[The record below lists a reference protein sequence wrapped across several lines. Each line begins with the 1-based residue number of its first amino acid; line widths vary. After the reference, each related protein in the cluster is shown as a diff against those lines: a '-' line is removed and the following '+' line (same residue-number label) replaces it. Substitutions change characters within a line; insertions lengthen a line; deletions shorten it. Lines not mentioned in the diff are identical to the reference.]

1 MGGVGRDGGSRWWW
15 RGDGKAVGVLGAVS
29 GQVAETLDFI
39 GRQTPSAGGRVKVGF
54 RGRVFLT
61 GCKTWAGGWRP
72 GFGGDECGALGRG
85 VITGERKGV
94 SDFPAL

>member
-1 MGGVGRDGGSRWWW
+1 MGWKEQMVVAGGWEGGWGSWSSKRTSGRN
-15 RGDGKAVGVLGAVS
+15 
-29 GQVAETLDFI
+29 
-39 GRQTPSAGGRVKVGF
+39 GRQTPSAVGRVKVGF

-61 GCKTWAGGWRP
+61 GCKSWAGGWRP

-94 SDFPAL
+94 GDFPAL